1 MQIESNIASLIR
13 GLSSANYTQREYED
27 VLGMILERA
36 FEETLSK
43 PAKVPSK
50 TPSEGTL
57 AGHVYSCLQQGMYDA
72 EGISEHLTAH
82 GVETKQANVASTLV
96 SLVRRGLAVRSERG
110 SYAAVA
116 PTPAQG

>member
-43 PAKVPSK
+43 PAKAPSK

-57 AGHVYSCLQQGMYDA
+57 AADVFNCLQKGLSNA
-72 EGISEHLTAH
+72 ESISGYLTERGI
-82 GVETKQANVASTLV
+82 ETKQANVASTLV